1 MTNLF
6 SGILAIIIALTS
18 MCGGLAG
25 SNLEKAVN
33 IEAGI
38 TLDGDLGTLV
48 AGFSGVQDEEQ
59 LAQINATVDGI
70 KDLLKAIGLSFTA
83 DKTTGQMAV
92 LVNGDPA
99 ATFTVQANEAGDG
112 WNAISTLF
120 PTTMLSVPQATL
132 DQVSSSMT
140 SSFSFDMDALKELDM
155 QAVSQTVTA
164 AVGELIA
171 TLQASVGEPETGS
184 WEISGVEYTTK
195 IPFNMT
201 SKELGVLLLG
211 TVKKIVSD
219 ETLAAFLAK
228 SIPSFS
234 TEGLDATL
242 ENLQNKDE
250 AEITPL
256 TAGMYS
262 NEAGDTCIS
271 AVFGTEEQTVAQF
284 IAATT
289 GSVVNVTLNAAGM
302 VDAAIVIDNEA
313 KKYSLNM
320 TASMNGQAIS
330 VNGAFTVLSENQFSV
345 EASVLAGQTAI
356 GLNLTVTKGEGRTDF
371 EGNLSV
377 SMIPIMLKGYVASS
391 EEGGELELTLAV
403 PLSQDAYPTVTI
415 KGVMTYVDTPAF
427 NAEGLNVVSF
437 DALQQE
443 ETGAA
448 FAAEIQEGL
457 GSLLGSLAA
466 QFPIIGALM
475 QGGAQQT
482 VVVEEAAPAE

>member
-33 IEAGI
+33 IEGGI
-38 TLDGDLGTLV
+38 TLDGELSTLI
-48 AGFSGVQDEEQ
+48 AGFTGMQDEEQ

-70 KDLLKAIGLSFTA
+70 KDLLKAITVRFTA
-83 DKTTGQMAV
+83 DKTTGQMAT
-92 LVNGDPA
+92 LVNGEPA

-112 WNAISTLF
+112 WNVISSLF
-120 PTTMLSVPQATL
+120 PTTMLSVPQATI
-132 DQVSSSMT
+132 DQASSSVST
-140 SSFSFDMDALKELDM
+140 SFSFDMDALKELDM

-164 AVGELIA
+164 AVGELVA

-195 IPFNMT
+195 IPFNIT
-201 SKELGVLLLG
+201 SKEVGVLVLS

-219 ETLAAFLAK
+219 ESLAAFLAK
-228 SIPSFS
+228 NLPGFS
-234 TEGLDATL
+234 TEGLDSTL

-250 AEITPL
+250 SEITPL
-256 TAGMYS
+256 NAGTYS
-262 NEAGDTCIS
+262 NEAGDTCLSI
-271 AVFGTEEQTVAQF
+271 VFGTEEQTVAQL

-289 GSVVNVTLNAAGM
+289 GSVVNVTLSAAGM
-302 VDAAIVIDNEA
+302 LDAAIVIDNEA
-313 KKYSLNM
+313 RKYSVNM
-320 TASMNGQAIS
+320 TATMNGQAIS

-391 EEGGELELTLAV
+391 EEGGELELTLAI
-403 PLSQDAYPTVTI
+403 PLSQDGYPTVTI
-415 KGVMTYVDTPAF
+415 KGAMTYVDTPAF
-427 NAEGLNVVSF
+427 NAEGLNVVPF

-443 ETGAA
+443 ETGSA
-448 FAAEIQEGL
+448 FAAELQ
-457 GSLLGSLAA
+457 GSLMSLLENLKA
-466 QFPIIGALM
+466 QFPIIEALM
-475 QGGAQQT
+475 QGAAQQT
-482 VVVEEAAPAE
+482 VVVEEAVPAE